1 MYKYRIPNEFN
12 QADKIGRLAMP
23 QAVVLAVGVTIFVLC
38 VISFELIVSLLLAV
52 PIGLTTLV
60 FMFVKVNKVPLYEFL
75 MIYLLYIGTPKL
87 LIYRSDNLK
96 GFEEQEEQIGFL
108 ETKTQPSKVQNKG
121 VMGVEKKKTRK
132 KTPSETKK
140 PTQQVV
146 KKQNNVQKK
155 GVKK

>member
-12 QADKIGRLAMP
+12 QADKIGKLAMP
-23 QAVVLAVGVTIFVLC
+23 QAVVLAIGVTIFVLC
-38 VISFELIVSLLLAV
+38 VITFELVISLLLAV

-108 ETKTQPSKVQNKG
+108 ETKNHPSKVNNKG
-121 VMGVEKKKTRK
+121 VAKVKLNKNTKKQ
-132 KTPSETKK
+132 PSETKNSINK
-140 PTQQVV
+140 SV
-146 KKQNNVQKK
+146 KKQKNIQKK